1 MAGGAGA
8 GADGG
13 AGGGGGGGDGRGPS
27 GGSTS
32 SGGRSLQGECPSV
45 SLRLGAEAVPG
56 AALGVPA
63 RKGLSLVVRGPCC
76 GPGRRR
82 RRWTAA
88 REGAVVRPGGEATSA
103 ADWPVPVHPEGRARP
118 GAAVPGAEARGVAL
132 GAGSAA
138 LGGRGGPSGSG
149 LRAPGA
155 EGRDPPLPG
164 LRETAPQTRARVYR
178 AAGLWP
184 SRGGWEGGQPELKS
198 EQAAPEGRS

>member
-132 GAGSAA
+132 G
-138 LGGRGGPSGSG
+138 GRGGPSGSG
-149 LRAPGA
+149 LRARRG
-155 EGRDPPLPG
+155 GTRRSQDSGKPLPRLGRVFTG
-164 LRETAPQTRARVYR
+164 LRGCGRPGVDGR
-178 AAGLWP
+178 AA
-184 SRGGWEGGQPELKS
+184 SRN
-198 EQAAPEGRS
+198 